1 MRREVR
7 SLLEKINRRSLNNT
21 QRVLFRLLSADGEW
35 VSRSAIR
42 VPSVGSRIRDL
53 RKAEFGGFGVRCAT
67 ATALQRRTRDGKATF
82 YALDTSTVTSARV
95 RQAFRTALE
104 V

>member
-1 MRREVR
+1 MKREVR
-7 SLLEKINRRSLNNT
+7 NLLDKINRRSLNNT
-21 QRVLFRLLSADGEW
+21 QKVLLRLLNADGEW
-35 VSRSAIR
+35 VSRTTIR

-53 RKAEFGGFGVRCAT
+53 RKVEFGAFSVRCAT
-67 ATALQRRTRDGKATF
+67 ASELQRRPASGKATF
-82 YALDTSTVTSARV
+82 YALDPRSVTGTRV

>member
-7 SLLEKINRRSLNNT
+7 NLLDKINRRSLNNT
-21 QRVLFRLLSADGEW
+21 QRVLLRLLNADGEW
-35 VSRSAIR
+35 VSRTAIR
-42 VPSVGSRIRDL
+42 IPSVGSRIRDL
-53 RKAEFGGFGVRCAT
+53 RKAEFGAFGVRCAT
-67 ATALQRRTRDGKATF
+67 ASELQRRATSGKATF
-82 YALDTSTVTSARV
+82 YALDPRTVTSTRV